1 MDYFSELLDSYKKL
15 KKRTFKITFIN
26 EQAFDSDPNFTQLK
40 QVLLQAPV
48 GGGYVNINYPGLE
61 KYTYRKN
68 KDNSVSIQIGPKTF
82 TIFDG
87 QGNIATLNAKK
98 EPLDKNAQDKAI
110 QTLLDAMSGKG
121 VEEKPEDTKQEEQ
134 PQTPEEQM
142 AAQAAAIQAQ
152 TPGNGLTMIG
162 ASPGSLENISNSAR
176 YIEGMAATEWYKA
189 EVATS
194 IGGRGGVERLA
205 RNAQA
210 FTNPLSTRSFEY
222 KLTRGASISLNDQG
236 DFSEQPMSPALIYEA
251 TRSNDLLMSFLEDN
265 ISEEKCKSIKY
276 RVGMYDKS
284 DSNKLVFFGG
294 NTNEGVVVAANPIQ
308 KIAIQRMQQNCE
320 GASLEI
326 VKVGQVKEKFLNDLR
341 GKLAEHILMFIS
353 EMRNPE
359 TKEAGRKKFLDYLFT
374 RRRQYLKAAQFFAE
388 RIETGALDLDSA
400 GFGEASKELSE
411 VFGNGTAIKGLLS
424 VIGKSMIRIYNEAK
438 PDGVRH
444 IGKQISTGGEDTDTG
459 TKGDVVFQY
468 SDQAKANAF
477 AQRTGAIPVLNPET
491 GRYEVS
497 ISQKFLQKI
506 DDSNVGEI
514 KGSHRMLGHFTG
526 QIQGSLNLLPKI
538 DSKLFSDKTESDAS
552 KKLFIDV
559 ESSIQKTIES
569 LQNDQMFKDA
579 TGKLRIQTAERVCKD
594 IVKLLKEKLPFEID
608 DSELAGTIDA
618 KYEHEENRQR
628 IAEYLS
634 RRLRIQKYSELTNGS
649 DKATALLASKT
660 LIRMS
665 AITGYSKDDAVTF
678 LATERGDLIS
688 FKTNDVYN
696 ELFESMRDGTFDPT
710 SIEYTKAGIKFSTP
724 SKAGE
729 TPRQLNL
736 KTEGLDDSEVGRT
749 TKFVTKISKATMLS
763 MNRLTQRE
771 DVPQEVNAET
781 LYKFM
786 RGQMD
791 LLETLLKVTR

>member
-1 MDYFSELLDSYKKL
+1 
-15 KKRTFKITFIN
+15 
-26 EQAFDSDPNFTQLK
+26 
-40 QVLLQAPV
+40 
-48 GGGYVNINYPGLE
+48 
-61 KYTYRKN
+61 
-68 KDNSVSIQIGPKTF
+68 
-82 TIFDG
+82 
-87 QGNIATLNAKK
+87 
-98 EPLDKNAQDKAI
+98 
-110 QTLLDAMSGKG
+110 
-121 VEEKPEDTKQEEQ
+121 
-134 PQTPEEQM
+134 
-142 AAQAAAIQAQ
+142 
-152 TPGNGLTMIG
+152 
-162 ASPGSLENISNSAR
+162 
-176 YIEGMAATEWYKA
+176 
-189 EVATS
+189 
-194 IGGRGGVERLA
+194 
-205 RNAQA
+205 
-210 FTNPLSTRSFEY
+210 
-222 KLTRGASISLNDQG
+222 
-236 DFSEQPMSPALIYEA
+236 MSPALIYEA

-265 ISEEKCKSIKY
+265 ISEEKCNSIKY

-341 GKLAEHILMFIS
+341 GKLAEHTLMFIS

-359 TKEAGRKKFLDYLFT
+359 TREAGRKKFLDYLFT
-374 RRRQYLKAAQFFAE
+374 RRRQYLKAAQFFSE

-411 VFGNGTAIKGLLS
+411 VFGNSTAIKGLLS

-477 AQRTGAIPVLNPET
+477 AQKTGAIPVLNPET

-514 KGSHRMLGHFTG
+514 KGSHRMVGHFTG

-538 DSKLFSDKTESDAS
+538 DSKLFSDRTESDAS
-552 KKLFIDV
+552 KKLFTDI
-559 ESSIQKTIES
+559 ENSIQKTIQG
-569 LQNDQMFKDA
+569 LQNDQVFKDA
-579 TGKLRIQTAERVCKD
+579 TGKLKIQSAEKVCKD
-594 IVKLLKEKLPFEID
+594 IVKLLKQKLPFDIE

-634 RRLRIQKYSELTNGS
+634 RRLRIQKYSELTSGS

-696 ELFESMRDGTFDPT
+696 ELFESMKGGSFDPA
-710 SIEYTKAGIKFSTP
+710 SIDYTKAGIKFSTP

-771 DVPQEVNAET
+771 NVPQEVNAET

>member
-1 MDYFSELLDSYKKL
+1 MDYFSELLDSYNKL

-26 EQAFDSDPNFTQLK
+26 EQSYDNDPQFAELK
-40 QVLLQAPV
+40 QILAQAPT
-48 GGGYVNINYPGLE
+48 GGGYANIQYPGLE
-61 KYTYRKN
+61 KFTYRKN
-68 KDNSVSIQIGPKTF
+68 KDNSVSVQIGPKTF
-82 TIFDG
+82 TILDA
-87 QGNIATLNAKK
+87 QGNIATLSAKK
-98 EPLDKNAQDKAI
+98 EPLDKGAQDKAI
-110 QTLLDAMSGKG
+110 QTMLDAMSGKG
-121 VEEKPEDTKQEEQ
+121 AEENKEEAPQEDQ
-134 PQTPEEQM
+134 PQTPEEQAM
-142 AAQAAAIQAQ
+142 ADQAAMQAQ
-152 TPGNGLTMIG
+152 IPGNGLMMVG
-162 ASPGSLENISNSAR
+162 ASPGSLENITNSAK
-176 YIEGMAATEWYKA
+176 YIEGMVGTEWFKA
-189 EVATS
+189 EVAAS
-194 IGGRGGVERLA
+194 KGGRGSVERLA
-205 RNAQA
+205 RNSQA

-222 KLTRGASISLNDQG
+222 KLTRGTSISLNDQG
-236 DFSEQPMSPALIYEA
+236 DFAEQPINPGLIYEA

-265 ISEEKCKSIKY
+265 ISEEKCNSVKY

-294 NTNEGVVVAANPIQ
+294 STNEGVVVAANPIQ
-308 KIAIQRMQQNCE
+308 KIALQRMQQNCK

-341 GKLAEHILMFIS
+341 GKLAEHTLMFIS
-353 EMRNPE
+353 EMRNPQ
-359 TKEAGRKKFLDYLFT
+359 TREAGRRKFLDYLFT
-374 RRRQYLKAAQFFAE
+374 RRRQYLKAAQFFSE

-411 VFGNGTAIKGLLS
+411 VFGNSQAVKGLLS

-444 IGKQISTGGEDTDTG
+444 VGKQISTGGEDTDTG

-468 SDQAKANAF
+468 SDQAKANEF
-477 AQRTGAIPVLNPET
+477 AQRTGATPVLNPET
-491 GRYEVS
+491 GSFEVS

-538 DSKLFSDKTESDAS
+538 DNRLFTDKAEAEAS
-552 KKLFIDV
+552 KKLFIDIETSV
-559 ESSIQKTIES
+559 QKTVDN
-569 LQNDQMFKDA
+569 LQQDQVFKDA
-579 TGKLRIQTAERVCKD
+579 TGNLRIQTSEKVCKD
-594 IVKLLKEKLPFEID
+594 IVKLLKQKLPFDIE

-628 IAEYLS
+628 ISEYIS
-634 RRLRIQKYSELTNGS
+634 RRLRIQKYNEITNGP
-649 DKATALLASKT
+649 DKAKAALASKT
-660 LIRMS
+660 LVRMS

-696 ELFESMRDGTFDPT
+696 SLFESMRDGSFDPT
-710 SIEYTKAGIKFSTP
+710 SIEYTKAGIKFTTP

-763 MNRLTQRE
+763 MNRLTERE
-771 DVPQEVNAET
+771 NIPQEVNANT
-781 LYKFM
+781 LYQFM
-786 RGQMD
+786 HGQMK
-791 LLETLLKVTR
+791 LLETLLNITR